1 MDMARTLDSGV
12 RPLDKAK
19 PRPKA
24 ARIWWVVHQWTGL
37 KLSLFMTFILF
48 TGTLAVLSAEID
60 WVLQPSLRV
69 APSTVEG
76 PVAWADIAEN
86 ASGYPGV
93 SKVTY
98 INAPT
103 ASAFAAKVTVENKNG
118 ELFFLHAHP
127 TTGEIQGTGPWAG
140 AQRVLRNMHRHL
152 NLPTWLGVPIV
163 TSLAFLLLITLV
175 TSFFVYKKW

>member
-69 APSTVEG
+69 APSSRR
-76 PVAWADIAEN
+76 A
-86 ASGYPGV
+86 
-93 SKVTY
+93 
-98 INAPT
+98 
-103 ASAFAAKVTVENKNG
+103 
-118 ELFFLHAHP
+118 
-127 TTGEIQGTGPWAG
+127 
-140 AQRVLRNMHRHL
+140 
-152 NLPTWLGVPIV
+152 
-163 TSLAFLLLITLV
+163 LL
-175 TSFFVYKKW
+175 